1 MTDRTKA
8 GLALGVMLIVAPATL
23 GAETYRWIDGQG
35 NVVYSDRPPQPD
47 EAGAPAASGAPPA
60 ESNALE
66 AKGAASLK
74 ERDPKVFTPPVAGGK
89 TGPTKVDDLLE
100 LSSARA
106 QLAGLLRAIAG
117 ELRPAPGTMRAN
129 DQAATERI
137 LARALR
143 HETVYGLMRDAFLPH
158 VDRANLETAA
168 AWLRS
173 PLGRKIVVH
182 EIASSEPGATQKIA
196 DYGAGLKTSPPAAH
210 RMELV
215 QRLDWTTA
223 GTETSADLVAAVARG
238 MTMAVSD
245 AGPAE
250 QRLRPGQIEDRVAQL
265 RARAN
270 GNLRAAHTAS
280 TLYAYRDLTDDELT
294 AYVMFSASDAGR
306 WYHTA
311 IRKAM
316 VSALGRTIERA
327 AAEMVRA
334 VPLERRARV
343 ATPSPVK

>member
-1 MTDRTKA
+1 MTNRTKA
-8 GLALGVMLIVAPATL
+8 GLALGVVLIVAPATL

-47 EAGAPAASGAPPA
+47 EAGAPAAAAPPA
-60 ESNALE
+60 ESKALE
-66 AKGAASLK
+66 PKAAGSLK
-74 ERDPKVFTPPVAGGK
+74 ERGANGK

-100 LSSARA
+100 LSGARA
-106 QLAGLLRAIAG
+106 QLAGLLGTIAG
-117 ELRPAPGTMRAN
+117 ELRPAPGTMSAN
-129 DQAATERI
+129 DHAAIERI

-158 VDRANLETAA
+158 VDRANLETTA

-182 EIASSEPGATQKIA
+182 EIASSESGAKQKIA
-196 DYGAGLKTSPPAAH
+196 DYGASLKTSPPDAH

-223 GTETSADLVAAVARG
+223 GTEISADLVAAVARG

-250 QRLRPGQIEDRVAQL
+250 QRLRPGQIEDRAAQV
-265 RARAN
+265 RARAS
-270 GNLRAAHTAS
+270 GNLRAAHTTS

-311 IRKAM
+311 MRKAM
-316 VSALGRTIERA
+316 VSALGRTIEQA
-327 AAEMVRA
+327 AADTVRA

-343 ATPSPVK
+343 ATPPQQVK